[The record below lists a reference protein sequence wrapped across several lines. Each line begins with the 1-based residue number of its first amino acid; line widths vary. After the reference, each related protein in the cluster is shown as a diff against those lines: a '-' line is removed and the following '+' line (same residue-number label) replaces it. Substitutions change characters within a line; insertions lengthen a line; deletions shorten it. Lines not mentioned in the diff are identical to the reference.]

1 MSSRKSRTYG
11 GGRACLPAGCLPSLP
26 SSTQGSPGDSM
37 EQLLLTSPRGLVKP
51 PLAEALLR
59 GDREIG
65 RHAATVAYTVG
76 ALAQGSAVVLL
87 MLIQADPWAHDLPR

>member
-1 MSSRKSRTYG
+1 MSCRKSRTCG

-26 SSTQGSPGDSM
+26 SSTQGSPGDYM

-59 GDREIG
+59 RTG
-65 RHAATVAYTVG
+65 RLEDTLPQLHR

-87 MLIQADPWAHDLPR
+87 MVIQADPWVHNLPR